1 MVSGEK
7 EYMKTYKLSNKSLK
21 KVRQF
26 AIHYLNELIYSCHR
40 TIVSLPY
47 SIQIKLS
54 KMLNMVIRTLYSSL
68 DVASEGELINYTL
81 DYIDY
86 VNTKSKNDLVTSFK
100 FFLLTS
106 PNMLLSFVD
115 EEVNKKQNIKKEAMM
130 LQNMNERKNS
140 WK

>member
-1 MVSGEK
+1 ME
-7 EYMKTYKLSNKSLK
+7 TYKLSNKSLK

-26 AIHYLNELIYSCHR
+26 SIHYLNGLIYSCHGK
-40 TIVSLPY
+40 TIFFPH
-47 SIQIKLS
+47 SIQVKLD
-54 KMLNMVIRTLYSSL
+54 KMLNVVIRTLYSSL

-130 LQNMNERKNS
+130 LQNLSERKNS